1 MRPGYITWMPYG
13 LIFSCFGSN
22 LHRCRATRK
31 WMGITCKGEQNCPWY
46 ILYGRVYM
54 SLWYMNLQIEFDNWT
69 YSCSSLLVRS
79 LHQKTEAVTPLDMC
93 HFEYFLGGCFCLR
106 YLLSDESWRIA
117 LMQKPMEMDFCIVFC
132 GTVASVDAQNPCNF
146 LVSLNSWWRA
156 FAQNIEVLLH
166 VVDRSLIIHS
176 LCYSNIPYPV
186 FLLKSLSVYP
196 VHQ

>member
-93 HFEYFLGGCFCLR
+93 HFEYFLGGM
-106 YLLSDESWRIA
+106 LL
-117 LMQKPMEMDFCIVFC
+117 F
-132 GTVASVDAQNPCNF
+132 TVLAEWWIMT
-146 LVSLNSWWRA
+146 NSA
-156 FAQNIEVLLH
+156 YAKTNGDGLL
-166 VVDRSLIIHS
+166 
-176 LCYSNIPYPV
+176 YSILWY
-186 FLLKSLSVYP
+186 SS
-196 VHQ
+196 